1 MNSSETLDKL
11 QAAVIQ
17 EQVLKNSS
25 KEDKYHFDELKLFF
39 GEDYFVHGIKICQ
52 PTIGD
57 IIDIG
62 ESRIYSALSP
72 FTNNSTSIRLS
83 LWNMGI
89 KNWCRVKDIEVFGLL
104 SNIPTT
110 DFSPLKIVFPDTNIT
125 EYKLI
130 SYAGDDG
137 EKTFGLFNKRTKD
150 LIAEDEYMEIAEYI
164 RTFMN
169 MHPKVEKAKGKTVRA
184 WMIQEDQMKLAAEDP
199 NKQYKSSLLPV
210 ISAMINHPGFKYRL
224 DELRQVKIYQFY
236 DAVKRVQIYEQ
247 TRALLSG
254 SYSGFCDTSK
264 INKELFNFMRS
275 E

>member
-1 MNSSETLDKL
+1 
-11 QAAVIQ
+11 
-17 EQVLKNSS
+17 
-25 KEDKYHFDELKLFF
+25 
-39 GEDYFVHGIKICQ
+39 
-52 PTIGD
+52 
-57 IIDIG
+57 
-62 ESRIYSALSP
+62 
-72 FTNNSTSIRLS
+72 
-83 LWNMGI
+83 
-89 KNWCRVKDIEVFGLL
+89 
-104 SNIPTT
+104 
-110 DFSPLKIVFPDTNIT
+110 
-125 EYKLI
+125 
-130 SYAGDDG
+130 
-137 EKTFGLFNKRTKD
+137 
-150 LIAEDEYMEIAEYI
+150 MEIAEYI

-264 INKELFNFMRS
+264 IDKELFNFMRS